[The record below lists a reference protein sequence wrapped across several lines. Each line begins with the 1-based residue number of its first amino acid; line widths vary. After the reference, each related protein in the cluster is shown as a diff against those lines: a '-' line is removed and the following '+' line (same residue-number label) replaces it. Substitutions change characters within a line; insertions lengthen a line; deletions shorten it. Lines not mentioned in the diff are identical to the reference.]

1 MDANKEKQNQR
12 KTIMIIE
19 DDFYVLDIYKTK
31 FGEEGYN
38 LIIADNGRIAI
49 EKIEEGKINPDIIL
63 LDLVMPYADG
73 MTILKKIRE
82 KDYLKKIPIVLLT
95 NLSQKENIKAGFKA
109 GAQDYLI
116 KSQFTPSE
124 VMEKIK
130 KFLI

>member
-1 MDANKEKQNQR
+1 MDANKENQK

-19 DDFYVLDIYKTK
+19 DDFYVLDMYKTK
-31 FGEEGYN
+31 FRKEGYN
-38 LIIADNGRIAI
+38 LIVADNGRIAI
-49 EKIEEGKINPDIIL
+49 KKIEEGKINPDVIL
-63 LDLVMPYADG
+63 LDLVMPYVDG
-73 MTILKKIRE
+73 MTILKRIRE

-95 NLSQKENIKAGFKA
+95 NLSQKENIKAGFEA

-130 KFLI
+130 KFLV